1 MKRHVNLKT
10 REAVAGYIF
19 AMPSLLGFGL
29 FFLAPFGVSLWYCFT
44 DGIGTVRF
52 VGMKNFRDLL
62 ASKSFLLAS
71 QNTLLFNLISVPLII
86 VVSFLLAQLLS
97 NRIKGVSYFRSFF
110 ILPLVIPV
118 ASVILVWQ
126 IVFDMN
132 GALNILTGKFAI
144 APVDWLRSDWS
155 VGVLT
160 LIYVWKNCGYNVVL
174 FLAAINSIPK
184 EYYESAR
191 IDGAGDF
198 TCLTKITIP
207 FVIPMGFFVLIMSV
221 INSLKVF
228 REAYLL
234 AGSYPYL
241 RIYQLQHFMNNIFY
255 NLSYQRLSTAA
266 FLMFTAVSALVLVLF
281 KIQSRYGRYME

>member
-1 MKRHVNLKT
+1 MGRNMKLQT

-29 FFLAPFGVSLWYCFT
+29 FFFAPFCVSLWYCFT

-52 VGMKNFRDLL
+52 VGLKNFRDLL

-86 VVSFLLAQLLS
+86 VASFLLAQLL
-97 NRIKGVSYFRSFF
+97 NKRIKGVSYFRSFF

-126 IVFDMN
+126 IIFDMN
-132 GALNILTGKFAI
+132 GALNILTGKLGI
-144 APVDWLRSDWS
+144 PPVDWLRSDWS
-155 VGVLT
+155 LGVLT
-160 LIYVWKNCGYNVVL
+160 LIYIWKNCGYNVVL

-207 FVIPMGFFVLIMSV
+207 FVIPMGFFVLIMSI

-241 RIYQLQHFMNNIFY
+241 RIYQLQHFMNNNFY

-266 FLMFTAVSALVLVLF
+266 FLMFTAVSVLVLVLF
-281 KIQSRYGRYME
+281 KMQSRYGRYMV